1 MFFFGISGMAY
12 AIPVFFVMLF
22 FGYKMIKGMTPS
34 EVYECMG
41 INWLKKVFNNNP
53 VINEMTEE

>member
-1 MFFFGISGMAY
+1 MFFFGVSGIAY
-12 AIPVFFVMLF
+12 AIPMFFIMLF

-34 EVYECMG
+34 EVYKCMG
-41 INWLKKVFNNNP
+41 INWLKKVFNNNI